1 VTSRLVARP
10 RLSDADRRA
19 MFALLASHFDGVQ
32 PATFDRDLDDKNWV
46 LLFEDDDGLQ
56 GFTTILAYE
65 TVDAGEP
72 IAVVYSGDTIMAR
85 QSRHTAALPREWIGA
100 VRALGEQL
108 RGRRLYWLLLTAG
121 FRTYRLLPVFW
132 RVFHPRYDAPTPPAD
147 QGRLDRLARARL
159 GASFDAAAGIVRFA
173 APHVLCD
180 ALRDVGPGRQRDP
193 HVAFFLHRNPGWV
206 RGDELVCLT
215 EIAFENLTPAGRRM
229 WAAAAAEHAAA
240 SPEVAR

>member
-1 VTSRLVARP
+1 VRSRVVAR
-10 RLSDADRRA
+10 RELTEADRRA
-19 MFALLASHFDGVQ
+19 MFALLAAHFDGVQ
-32 PATFDRDLDDKNWV
+32 PETFARDLDEKNWV

-85 QSRHTAALPREWIGA
+85 ESRHTAALPREWIGA
-100 VRALGEQL
+100 VRALGERL

-132 RVFHPRYDAPTPPAD
+132 RAFHPCHDTPTPPAD
-147 QGRLDRLARARL
+147 QARLDRLARARL
-159 GASFDAAAGIVRFA
+159 GASFDAATGIVRFP

-180 ALRDVGPGRQRDP
+180 ADHDVDRGRLHDP
-193 HVAFFLHRNPGWV
+193 HVAFFLARNPGWV

-215 EIAFENLTPAGRRM
+215 EIAFDNLTPAGRRM
-229 WAAAAAEHAAA
+229 WARAERLASSAEAA
-240 SPEVAR
+240 R